1 MTSKQL
7 ARVSQAVT
15 VKCKQMVE
23 SGNIFCAAV
32 LPEFDGNYDFL
43 KQCQN
48 VMHSSKNR
56 HIAKLFTSTK
66 VKPLTNIEVSNT
78 EVTDKDDTD
87 GGDGKDGDNSSRA
100 VTEVIAPLD
109 PVIISVYVPTE
120 LESKL
125 SASDWF
131 RGVSNVEPESE
142 CRLDDG
148 VFLYGTIHDEFPFKY
163 QDVLVSNSFAMIKK
177 LGLYVEDLEE
187 TVLYEFE

>member
-32 LPEFDGNYDFL
+32 VPEFDGNYDFL

-66 VKPLTNIEVSNT
+66 VKPLTNTEVSNT
-78 EVTDKDDTD
+78 DDKD
-87 GGDGKDGDNSSRA
+87 GGDGGDGDNSSRA

-142 CRLDDG
+142 CRLEDG
-148 VFLYGTIHDEFPFKY
+148 VFLYGLIHDEFPFKY

-187 TVLYEFE
+187 TVMYEFE

>member
-1 MTSKQL
+1 ME
-7 ARVSQAVT
+7 R
-15 VKCKQMVE
+15 
-23 SGNIFCAAV
+23 
-32 LPEFDGNYDFL
+32 
-43 KQCQN
+43 
-48 VMHSSKNR
+48 
-56 HIAKLFTSTK
+56 
-66 VKPLTNIEVSNT
+66 
-78 EVTDKDDTD
+78 
-87 GGDGKDGDNSSRA
+87 
-100 VTEVIAPLD
+100 
-109 PVIISVYVPTE
+109 